1 MKEVQIAEEQI
12 KTTLVFQVPEY
23 MATLLFSYSD
33 EGCIDLDKFIEKAIK
48 YNYKRVI
55 PYTLE
60 TIDDSY
66 YDEETIPMRVTISKD
81 LAEGLFLSAFMYHS
95 SISAIFIEI
104 LIVVLK
110 ELEYVFDIIYDYD
123 LNLVVDNTKYGAR
136 EVW

>member
-1 MKEVQIAEEQI
+1 M
-12 KTTLVFQVPEY
+12 
-23 MATLLFSYSD
+23 
-33 EGCIDLDKFIEKAIK
+33 
-48 YNYKRVI
+48 
-55 PYTLE
+55 E

-95 SISAIFIEI
+95 SISAIFIGI

-136 EVW
+136 EV

>member
-1 MKEVQIAEEQI
+1 MKEVQIAEEQS
-12 KTTLVFQVPEY
+12 KTTLVFQVPEF
-23 MATLLFSYSD
+23 MVTLLHSYSD

-66 YDEETIPMRVTISKD
+66 YDEETIPIKVTISKG

-136 EVW
+136 VVW